1 MKIYSFVSGVIFFI
15 SLILVSFPQ
24 DLWLILLYW
33 NEPSFA
39 KNLYYFFGNRLF
51 FEDFFYKIFLL
62 IWLPF
67 KYTLLTYA
75 VFSVDHYIKS
85 IRYGSLRFIVY
96 FVLSAC
102 VFVLSIMMYLLKVRG
117 CCMA

>member
-51 FEDFFYKIFLL
+51 FEDFFYKILNNRNDELHIKRLKF
-62 IWLPF
+62 ICYCWLNTE
-67 KYTLLTYA
+67 K
-75 VFSVDHYIKS
+75 
-85 IRYGSLRFIVY
+85 
-96 FVLSAC
+96 
-102 VFVLSIMMYLLKVRG
+102 
-117 CCMA
+117 